1 MITAKDIFTDKQYDE
16 TFGTG
21 DMIPRPIVTKT
32 ESQLLSID
40 EDGGLQIML
49 ANGEMKTDLYLPTEA
64 HLTDVYSSIKRI
76 IAAGEK
82 ECFVTV
88 QKWGDKEQVV
98 SVREGNEITDD

>member
-1 MITAKDIFTDKQYDE
+1 MITAKDIFTDKQYDY
-16 TFGTG
+16 TFGTD

-49 ANGEMKTDLYLPTEA
+49 ANGEMKTDLYLPTET
-64 HLTDVYSSIKRI
+64 HLYDVVSSIKRI

-88 QKWGDKEQVV
+88 QKWGDKE
-98 SVREGNEITDD
+98 

>member
-1 MITAKDIFTDKQYDE
+1 MITAKDIFTDKQYDY
-16 TFGTG
+16 TFGTD

-49 ANGEMKTDLYLPTEA
+49 ANGEMKTDLYLPIEA
-64 HLTDVYSSIKRI
+64 HLSDVYSSIKRI

-82 ECFVTV
+82 
-88 QKWGDKEQVV
+88 
-98 SVREGNEITDD
+98 